1 MKILLIGNPNV
12 GKSVIFNRL
21 TGAHVI
27 ASNYPGTTVEF
38 TQGKMKYDHTTTTVI
53 DVPGIYSLEPAST
66 SDEIAVKMIE
76 EHEDAVLVNVV
87 EATNLERNLN
97 LTLQLIQLNK
107 PMILIL
113 NFWDETHHLGIDID
127 HKKLEEILGIPCIP
141 TCAVT
146 GEGIK
151 TFVDMIPQARIPS
164 LEFEDQHRW
173 DLIGSIVK
181 QTQNLQHRHH
191 TILERIGDI
200 SVKPVT
206 GIPLAV
212 IVLLATFKIIQLVGE
227 GLINYVMDPIF
238 EMGWK
243 PLMMRLSG
251 ILGSQGI
258 FHDLIIGRLVEGE
271 IDFGQSFGVLT
282 TGLYVPLAAVLPY
295 IVAFYLVLSFLEDS
309 GYMPRLAVM
318 VDTILHRLGL
328 HGLAI
333 VPMLLGLG
341 CNVPGALAT
350 RILESR
356 RERFIAMTLMAIAV
370 PCMALQAMIVGLVGE
385 FGIRSLATV
394 YGTLFLVWIVLGV
407 ILNRI
412 LKGESYEIFVEI
424 PPYRIPYFQG
434 LVKKIA
440 IRITWFVKEAVP
452 FVLLGVVIANLLYTF
467 KIIEVMGNLAKPL
480 ITNVLGLPQQAI
492 GALLMGFLRKDI
504 AVGMLVPLGL
514 TEKQLVVAS
523 LVLAMYFPCVATFS
537 VLFKELGIKDLIK
550 AAVIMIIS
558 SVSVGALVNYLYPW

>member
-76 EHEDAVLVNVV
+76 EHDDAVLVNVV

-173 DLIGSIVK
+173 DLIGLIVK

-243 PLMMRLSG
+243 PLMIRLSG
-251 ILGSQGI
+251 IMGSQGI

-309 GYMPRLAVM
+309 GYLPRLAVM

-480 ITNVLGLPQQAI
+480 ITNVLGLPHQAI

-504 AVGMLVPLGL
+504 AVGMLIPLGL

>member
-27 ASNYPGTTVEF
+27 TSNYPGTTVEF

-66 SDEIAVKMIE
+66 ADEIAVKMIE

-127 HKKLEEILGIPCIP
+127 HQKLEEILGIPCIP

-151 TFVDMIPQARIPS
+151 SFVDMIPQARISP
-164 LEFEDQHRW
+164 LKFEEQHRW

-212 IVLLATFKIIQLVGE
+212 IVLLATFKIIQVVGE

-258 FHDLIIGRLVEGE
+258 FHDLIIGRLVDGE

-309 GYMPRLAVM
+309 GYLPRLAVM
-318 VDTILHRLGL
+318 VDTVLHRLGL

-341 CNVPGALAT
+341 CNVPGALST
-350 RILESR
+350 RILESK

-394 YGTLFLVWIVLGV
+394 YGTLFLVWIILGV

-412 LKGESYEIFVEI
+412 LKGESFEIFVEI

-434 LVKKIA
+434 LAKKII

-467 KIIEVMGNLAKPL
+467 KIIEVMGNLAKPF

-492 GALLMGFLRKDI
+492 GALIMGFLRKDI
-504 AVGMLVPLGL
+504 AVGMLIPLGL

-550 AAVIMIIS
+550 AVVIMIIS

>member
-251 ILGSQGI
+251 IMGSQGI

-309 GYMPRLAVM
+309 GYLPRLAVM

-385 FGIRSLATV
+385 FGIKSLATV

-504 AVGMLVPLGL
+504 AVGMLIPLGL